1 MKSCIDKDL
10 LQRTVL
16 FCSIALTSLL
26 LQAADITE
34 GVKMNADKVDFD
46 YENNVSN
53 FSGNVRI
60 EKDNYSL
67 VSDEAKLYNQ
77 ERRAVASGHVLIKD
91 KDKIFFC
98 DDVSYDFNAKRG
110 VMNNASTVE
119 EIWIMT
125 GSKVEQIE
133 NNTIRIL
140 DARVSTCSK
149 DHPHFYMTAS
159 EILFSPNREF
169 VAKKA
174 TFWLGPVPIFYFP
187 AYTRSLDKDAPFGVR
202 FGVGSELGF
211 QTLTRYDFLKTDH
224 VKATAN
230 ADLYT
235 KRGVGVGVDAKAFS
249 ESSKSKLVSYYIND
263 QEFEPNQS
271 TEKAGTLSRYRI
283 SLNSN
288 TRFESGIKSALE
300 VNKHSDPDI
309 YEDFFRDEF
318 YEHVQWDN
326 RYRLYYADEY
336 YSSGLTLRFKTNDFD
351 NMLERL
357 PQYDFNIYEF
367 ELGTDTNLYFTSN
380 NHVAN
385 LRQNFTDN
393 QIEYDALR
401 GYTGESLSYSKKY
414 FGWLNFNP
422 RVDLEGIWYSD
433 TLGETTRQD
442 GSREY
447 ADGDLRWVQNYTVSL
462 STNLTKIFDT
472 RDPLFE
478 CTRFRHI
485 LTPGLEYFLRPDP
498 SVKDED
504 ILQFDEYDSR
514 PKTNTLTPNLISRW
528 QGKKEDGTIKT
539 LLNTRYFITY
549 DFEAEDDNWTNLGL
563 DSQIRTTDNTMIDLF
578 WSYNMAES
586 RTDDFRTDLSWR
598 LGNKFGLSCFYWYR
612 GEDQD
617 EIVAPELSFNF
628 SDDIFIRGYA
638 YYNTTQSLIER
649 SEISVIKSMHCL
661 DFSTKFVQRDY
672 RDETIIYF
680 MFSPKGMASPGVQL
694 LRSKN

>member
-1 MKSCIDKDL
+1 MRSCVYNDL
-10 LQRTVL
+10 LQRSML
-16 FCSIALTSLL
+16 FCSIALFSFL
-26 LQAADITE
+26 LQAADMTE
-34 GVKMNADKVDFD
+34 GVQMNADKVDFD

-53 FSGNVRI
+53 FSGNVCI
-60 EKDNYSL
+60 KKDNYSL
-67 VSDEAKLYNQ
+67 ISDEAKLYNQ
-77 ERRAVASGHVLIKD
+77 ERRAVASGHVLIRD
-91 KDKIFFC
+91 KNRIFFC
-98 DDVSYDFNAKRG
+98 DDVSYDFDAKRG

-125 GSKVEQIE
+125 GTKVEQIE
-133 NNTIRIL
+133 NNTIRIQE
-140 DARVSTCSK
+140 ARVSTCTK
-149 DHPHFYMTAS
+149 DQPHFYMTAS
-159 EILFSPNREF
+159 EIIFSPDREF

-187 AYTRSLDKDAPFGVR
+187 VYKRSLNEDSRFGVR
-202 FGVGSELGF
+202 FGVGSEHGF
-211 QTLTRYDFLKTDH
+211 ETLTHYDFLKTNT

-235 KRGVGVGVDAKAFS
+235 KRGVGVGVDAKMI
-249 ESSKSKLVSYYIND
+249 SKNSKGKLITYFIED

-271 TEKAGTLSRYRI
+271 TEEAGTLSRYRI
-283 SLNSN
+283 SVNN
-288 TRFESGIKSALE
+288 TTRFKNGLKSALE

-318 YEHVQWDN
+318 YENVQWDN
-326 RYRLYYADEY
+326 RYRLYYADED
-336 YSSGLTLRFKTNDFD
+336 YSSGVTMRFKTNNFD

-357 PQYDFNIYEF
+357 PQYDLNIYEF

-414 FGWLNFNP
+414 FGWLNVNP

-433 TLGETTRQD
+433 TLGESIRAD

-447 ADGDLRWVQNYTVSL
+447 ADGDLRWVQNYTVDL
-462 STNLTKIFDT
+462 STNLTKVFDT
-472 RDPLFE
+472 QNPVWG
-478 CTRFRHI
+478 CSRFRHI
-485 LTPGLEYFLRPDP
+485 LTPGLEYFFRPEPDL
-498 SVKDED
+498 ED
-504 ILQFDEYDSR
+504 HDIIQFDEYDSR
-514 PKTNTLTPNLISRW
+514 PETNTLTPNLISRW
-528 QGKKEDGTIKT
+528 QGKKDGKIKT

-549 DFEAEDDNWTNLGL
+549 DFEAKDDNWTDLGV
-563 DSQIRTTDNTMIDLF
+563 DSQIRTTDNTMIDLY
-578 WSYNMAES
+578 WTYNMAEN

-598 LGNKFGLSCFYWYR
+598 FSNKVGLSCFYWYR
-612 GEDQD
+612 GENED

-638 YYNTTQSLIER
+638 YYNTGQSLVER
-649 SEISVIKSMHCL
+649 SEIAIIKSMHCL
-661 DFSTKFVQRDY
+661 DFSTRLLQRDY

-680 MFSPKGMASPGVQL
+680 MFSPKGMASPGLQL
-694 LRSKN
+694 LKSKT